1 MNATGKTITLFGTEY
16 QVVDEHDGLITI
28 QELKSFLPEM
38 ESELYEQ
45 LKEDISSHGIHD
57 PILYKDMPDG
67 EKLVIEGHTRLQAA
81 KDLGITGDL
90 LPSKPVQEE
99 FDNINDLKLWMLKH
113 QFQRRNLSAVE
124 KLRLAMLSKDTIE
137 AKAKENLSKA
147 GKDITI
153 DEPVDTAQEIANL
166 AGVSRTTATRYMS
179 VIEKAP
185 EKIAEKLHQGD
196 ISIFDAY
203 KRIHRS
209 KKAVAQLPD
218 LGINYAFT
226 TSYRKGKELVMS
238 GSTRAL
244 IVIKNKEYIKD
255 MPHEFRRDYTYLIIK
270 S

>member
-1 MNATGKTITLFGTEY
+1 
-16 QVVDEHDGLITI
+16 
-28 QELKSFLPEM
+28 M

-57 PILYKDMPDG
+57 PILYKEIPEFG
-67 EKLVIEGHTRLQAA
+67 KLVVEGHTRLQVA

-90 LPSKPVQEE
+90 LPSKPIQEE
-99 FDNINDLKLWMLKH
+99 FGNINDLKLWMLKH

-166 AGVSRTTATRYMS
+166 AGVSRATTVRYMT

-185 EKIAEKLHQGD
+185 DKIKGKMHKGDVSIFSAYKSVERLPSLKFKADQFVSHRVRDYEEGKSFLDEGRVKVLVVLQDEKL
-196 ISIFDAY
+196 
-203 KRIHRS
+203 
-209 KKAVAQLPD
+209 
-218 LGINYAFT
+218 INSFNT
-226 TSYRKGKELVMS
+226 TQRNKFGF
-238 GSTRAL
+238 L
-244 IVIKNKEYIKD
+244 ILSE
-255 MPHEFRRDYTYLIIK
+255 
-270 S
+270 